1 VFFWNPIWPGA
12 RGESG
17 RNERT
22 GIPVSRE
29 REERRAKVLRLA
41 MLGWTQKEIA
51 ELLGVS
57 QQTVSVDTK
66 NCDSAKIGIRDLASQ
81 HIERHEIARRFNLR
95 F

>member
-41 MLGWTQKEIA
+41 MLGWTQEEVA
-51 ELLGVS
+51 ALLGVART
-57 QQTVSVDTK
+57 TVTGDVK
-66 NCDSAKIGIRDLASQ
+66 NCETAKSDIKRLDGEHIG
-81 HIERHEIARRFNLR
+81 RHEIARRFNLR